1 MSTRRLANGGGFLA
15 CVALL
20 GFALYA
26 QYVLHLEPCPLCIFQ
41 RIGVAAMGVMFLL
54 AALHDP
60 KPVGARVYAALLAL
74 ATLFTIG
81 IALRHI
87 YIQHLPA
94 DAVPACGASLE
105 FMLKIFPLADVV
117 RKVLTGSGEC
127 ARVTWT
133 LLGLS
138 MPTWVLLS
146 AGALGTFGVWR
157 NLRLAR

>member
-1 MSTRRLANGGGFLA
+1 
-15 CVALL
+15 
-20 GFALYA
+20 
-26 QYVLHLEPCPLCIFQ
+26 
-41 RIGVAAMGVMFLL
+41 MGVMFLL

-94 DAVPACGASLE
+94 DAVPACGASLKY
-105 FMLKIFPLADVV
+105 MLKIFPLADVV

-127 ARVTWT
+127 ARITWT

-146 AGALGTFGVWR
+146 AGLLGTFGVWR
-157 NLRLAR
+157 NVRLAR